1 MERSRRRHR
10 HAAVAGLRP
19 TDTECPLLPVADTRP
34 RISSTGSMQTLD
46 VCRVE
51 AEMFEWIIAFL
62 RQTGALGIALLMF
75 LENLFPPIPS
85 ELIMPMAGFAA
96 ARGEQSIWV
105 VIGSGSAG
113 SLLGAAFWY
122 WIGRRLGRKGVE
134 ELAAKHGR
142 WLTPRTWSGPL
153 TALTDMANPPF

>member
-1 MERSRRRHR
+1 MDHCISE
-10 HAAVAGLRP
+10 
-19 TDTECPLLPVADTRP
+19 TD
-34 RISSTGSMQTLD
+34 
-46 VCRVE
+46 
-51 AEMFEWIIAFL
+51 
-62 RQTGALGIALLMF
+62 GALGIALLMF

-122 WIGRRLGRKGVE
+122 WIGRRLRRKGVE